1 MVIGKALTIAWGSLE
16 VDNTTFMEDL
26 SCRVT
31 ACCGCL
37 YCYSKALNSQAHC
50 IVPLAM
56 LLLFRN
62 LESLQLRSIV

>member
-1 MVIGKALTIAWGSLE
+1 MVIGKALTIAWDSLE

-37 YCYSKALNSQAHC
+37 YCYFKALNPQAHC
-50 IVPLAM
+50 IVPLTM

-62 LESLQLRSIV
+62 LESLQLCSIV